1 MLTANL
7 IGAQS
12 EYREAVPAVKYRS
25 KLVERYGEEKGNA
38 TLFAEVF
45 AVCEYDESMTE
56 EESRTLLPF

>member
-12 EYREAVPAVKYRS
+12 EYREAVPAVKYRD
-25 KLVERYGEEKGNA
+25 KLIERYGEEKGNA

-45 AVCEYDESMTE
+45 AVCEYGAPMTP
-56 EESRTLLPF
+56 EESWELLPF